1 MGIKMKKRI
10 LNVNNIKKT
19 VNYLR
24 KNGVKY
30 AYYAAMERIEEE
42 KNSEYIYKEP
52 SKGLLLKQREEA
64 GKLPYKFSIVVPAY
78 ETKEEYLR
86 ELIDSVLYQSYENWE
101 LIIADASLGDRVEKV
116 VSEYLESRRPGSE
129 QFKSRER
136 IKYIRL
142 TGNKG
147 ISENSNAGIRAATG
161 DYIALLDHDD
171 LITADALYEIASV
184 IQEKEKD
191 GGTPV
196 LIYSDEDKYDGQNFK
211 EPHIKKEFN
220 LDLILSNNYI
230 CHLMVVEAACMK
242 ELMLRGEYDGAQD
255 YDLVLRVVSE
265 LMDRMAVHTL
275 KENIIHVPKVLY
287 HWRCHRNSTAENT
300 ASKSYAYEAG
310 KRALNDFCNSRNWKA
325 QVSHALH
332 LGFYR
337 IEYIPD
343 MFTVRPDV
351 GIIGGSI
358 LDKHNKIT
366 SGMYDE
372 NGERVYK
379 GLHKEHSGGRT
390 HRASLVQE
398 CAAVDI
404 RCMRLH
410 SELKP
415 IFEKITGVSY
425 EETGKLK
432 LADVSAISCDEEGY
446 KKLSMELCREVGKRG
461 YLVVWNPGIKRRF
474 NK

>member
-1 MGIKMKKRI
+1 MKKHI
-10 LNVNNIKKT
+10 LNINNIRKT
-19 VNYLR
+19 INYLR
-24 KNGVKY
+24 KNGVKQ

-42 KNSEYIYKEP
+42 KNSDYIYEEP
-52 SKGLLLKQREEA
+52 PKGLLLKQKEVSR
-64 GKLPYKFSIVVPAY
+64 KLPYKFSIVVPAY

-86 ELIDSVLYQSYENWE
+86 ELIDSVFYQSYENWE

-116 VSEYLESRRPGSE
+116 VSEYLESRSSE
-129 QFKSRER
+129 SERLKSREKR

-142 TGNKG
+142 NENKG
-147 ISENSNAGIRAATG
+147 ISENTNVGIKAATG

-184 IQEKEKD
+184 IQIKEE
-191 GGTPV
+191 GGSRPV
-196 LIYSDEDKYDGQNFK
+196 LLYSDEDKYDGKNVK
-211 EPHIKKEFN
+211 EPHIKTKFN

-230 CHLMVVEAACMK
+230 CHLMVVEADCMK
-242 ELMLRGEYDGAQD
+242 ELMLRGDYDGAQD
-255 YDLVLRVVSE
+255 YDLVLRVVSK
-265 LMDRMAVHTL
+265 LMDSVTMQKL

-287 HWRCHRNSTAENT
+287 HWRCHRDSTAENT

-310 KRALNDFCNSRNWKA
+310 KKALEDFCKNRNWQV

-343 MFTVRPDV
+343 MFTVRPGV

-358 LDKHNKIT
+358 LDKYNKIT
-366 SGMYDE
+366 SGMYNE
-372 NGERVYK
+372 NGENVYR
-379 GLHKEHSGGRT
+379 GLHKEYSGGRT
-390 HRASLVQE
+390 HKASLVQE

-404 RCMRLH
+404 RCMKLR
-410 SELKP
+410 SELQP
-415 IFEKITGVSY
+415 LFEKITGVSY
-425 EETGKLK
+425 KETGKLK
-432 LADVSAISCDEEGY
+432 LADISGISCDEEGY
-446 KKLSMELCREVGKRG
+446 KKLSMELCRAVEKSG
-461 YLVVWNPGIKRRF
+461 YLVVWNPEIKRRL